1 VRKRIFFVIVIF
13 VLIISNVSMPAAA
26 GNFTNFQKINIYA
39 VGQFT
44 DVPNSEWYASNVQLA
59 YEYGLIHGKS
69 PTTFEPSSFLTIAEA
84 IKLAVC
90 LHSIY
95 HNGYVTVTNGDP
107 WYGPYVYYAISNDII
122 SPVYANYEDFATRAD
137 FAVIFANALPDDAFG
152 TMNRVADYAV
162 LDVPMNYSYSA
173 AVYKLYRAGIL
184 TGSDEKGL
192 FLPGRYITRSEVA
205 AIVTRM
211 ANPDYRRSVVLG

>member
-1 VRKRIFFVIVIF
+1 MFLVIVVFI
-13 VLIISNVSMPAAA
+13 LIVSNVSAAAAA
-26 GNFTNFQKINIYA
+26 GKFANFQKINLYA
-39 VGQFT
+39 VGQFA
-44 DVPNSEWYASNVQLA
+44 DVPNSEWYAPNVQLA

-69 PTTFEPSSFLTIAEA
+69 PTTFEPNSNLTIAEA

-107 WYGPYVYYAISNDII
+107 WYGPYVYYAISNGII

-137 FAVIFANALPDDAFG
+137 FAVIFANALPEEAFG
-152 TMNRVADYAV
+152 TMNWVADFAV

-184 TGSDEKGL
+184 TGSDENGL
-192 FLPGRYITRSEVA
+192 FLPGRNIRRSEVA

-211 ANPDYRRSVVLG
+211 ANPDFRRSVVLG